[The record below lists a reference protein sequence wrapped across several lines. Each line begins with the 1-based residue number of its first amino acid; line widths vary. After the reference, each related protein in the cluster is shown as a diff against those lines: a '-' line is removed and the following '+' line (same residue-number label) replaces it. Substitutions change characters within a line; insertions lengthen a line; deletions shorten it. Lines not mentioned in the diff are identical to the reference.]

1 MINGYNKEMRKLLL
15 GLGLIFLVIVIG
27 FSVVCVFKIGGFKN
41 SVEVIFF
48 IKRKIQFILYK
59 LFSLIF

>member
-27 FSVVCVFKIGGFKN
+27 FSVVCVFKMGGFKN
-41 SVEVIFF
+41 SVEVIIF

-59 LFSLIF
+59 LFSGF